1 MKPRKM
7 HNRIPVWVVLLL
19 FAVLFLS
26 ACAGDG
32 KTAAKRRDSKSGS
45 LAATLTPTPSPTS
58 TPSPTPTPMRE
69 PEDYDV
75 AELYKA
81 VDGIPNMYEL
91 PIAEYMKGREFEGLK
106 VSGNYVL
113 AYSFPRGSDGI
124 TDYMRPCCV
133 LFHLGRPD
141 LTRTYES
148 SKKEQGYADWEV
160 LSDGTVFKYDD
171 EIGKV
176 TVFDRELEKKN
187 EFRYEGRIV
196 SSSEKGLFW
205 TYETN
210 GTLSAFD
217 TVTGEKAE
225 EYSLQSLDFE
235 TVTELSDTVDGVRYF
250 QGYNPDGVWMIVAV
264 KQATGEADTVP
275 MNHDNPTYLRD
286 YVSYHTATQW
296 FLQPHSTPNRMIS
309 FERGNKYEMLH
320 EQKGSLLATSCSEF
334 SEDSKIGDSAFAYM
348 TVAVYDI
355 GTRYRYA
362 CDVLKLTNEKGLNE
376 INTFWFSDHGEAIF
390 YHFGE
395 HTGQNVYLWN
405 YGAEDPESIPG
416 YCEYED
422 TGIDTLVADRIAAIR
437 DRFDIV
443 VHYKKEQ
450 LSSNI
455 FDYYMEPITDE
466 VELISMIEEVWEFL
480 AMYPDGFWSEIPG
493 KEKEGIDFYI
503 CKEFV
508 RRSTTMIENAAAV
521 VNISW
526 PTICMGVCSKYKNQ
540 MRETLVHETMHMM
553 EQRLAE
559 YAEEQDINP
568 IGYWL
573 EKLNTTKYP
582 YHNAYTD
589 SKGNSIEDPRGT
601 YKGDKPSEAW
611 FIDAYSR
618 TFYKEDRARII
629 ENLYLGNG
637 YLFKNSQHLRDKAEF
652 LCAMI
657 RAAFPSVAASKE
669 PVFWEAPLGIID
681 PEPYLDILRT
691 Y

>member
-7 HNRIPVWVVLLL
+7 HNRMPVWVVLLL
-19 FAVLFLS
+19 FAVLSLS

-160 LSDGTVFKYDD
+160 LSD
-171 EIGKV
+171 
-176 TVFDRELEKKN
+176 
-187 EFRYEGRIV
+187 
-196 SSSEKGLFW
+196 
-205 TYETN
+205 

-362 CDVLKLTNEKGLNE
+362 CDILK
-376 INTFWFSDHGEAIF
+376 HGEAIF
-390 YHFGE
+390 YNFGE

-573 EKLNTTKYP
+573 EKLNTTQYP

-589 SKGNSIEDPRGT
+589 SKGNSIEDPKGT